1 MTFSSV
7 DMIFFVRISDIMML
21 FQKEELLDNVT
32 AFQLR
37 VIQFLL

>member
-37 VIQFLL
+37 E